1 MPACQ
6 LQVLPLRLPQLS
18 ADAVL
23 VLVELLALLVRR
35 FVSPDRQCPER
46 RSLLAEHPVPHP
58 SSQSTRQQPTSTS
71 VGVTNT
77 VPSEMQSVAWPY
89 RRANQY
95 KSSIKLEMAYRY
107 FCANL
112 NGLPACVAAQ
122 RAVAL
127 VCSQR
132 PCPLAGSR
140 APWLQALTGKDHQ
153 EFKLQRVF
161 LHVTCFRAMRCIN
174 PAAKSCEV
182 ESLPSGDYV
191 RT

>member
-46 RSLLAEHPVPHP
+46 RSLLAEHPAPHP
-58 SSQSTRQQPTSTS
+58 RSQSTRQQPTSTS

-77 VPSEMQSVAWPY
+77 VPCEMQSLAWPY

-140 APWLQALTGKDHQ
+140 APWLRRLLEKIIKSSSCNGFFCT
-153 EFKLQRVF
+153 L
-161 LHVTCFRAMRCIN
+161 RASARRDIN
-174 PAAKSCEV
+174 PAAMSCEV

>member
-1 MPACQ
+1 MPRGQ
-6 LQVLPLRLPQLS
+6 LNVLPLGLTQLS

-58 SSQSTRQQPTSTS
+58 SSQSTRQQPPSTS

-77 VPSEMQSVAWPY
+77 VQSVAWPY

-132 PCPLAGSR
+132 PLPPGWLPRPLAPGAYWKRSSR
-140 APWLQALTGKDHQ
+140 VQAATG
-153 EFKLQRVF
+153 FSARYV
-161 LHVTCFRAMRCIN
+161 
-174 PAAKSCEV
+174 
-182 ESLPSGDYV
+182 LP
-191 RT
+191 